1 MTPRRRLGLVVL
13 AVVLALATPA
23 YWWLFLES
31 AAPVGTF
38 AVDLKEI
45 RRLASSI
52 PGEKATAVRFERVA
66 AFHFPSIAV
75 MAGDSWAMTT
85 MPVYAWQLVFPD
97 HTVVVDTAMD
107 EAGTE
112 AAGGSDFDPEAF
124 ARMERAMEAAS
135 DVVITHEH
143 MDHIG
148 GLTAAPKRAEVLKVA
163 RLTAEQLAH
172 PEKMAPASFPPEVLA
187 AQPPLTYA
195 GMTALAPGVVLIK
208 SPGHTPGSQLVYVQK
223 VDGTEL
229 LLLGDV
235 AWHEGN
241 VAAVRERA
249 RLVSTFVLD
258 EDRGAVLQELA
269 ALHALAEVAP
279 EVHQVPGH
287 DGAVVDRLAGE
298 GLVAAHFQ

>member
-1 MTPRRRLGLVVL
+1 MTPRFRRALGAL
-13 AVVLALATPA
+13 AVLLALALPT

-31 AAPVGTF
+31 AAPEGTF
-38 AVDLKEI
+38 PLDLKDI
-45 RRLASSI
+45 RRLASSL
-52 PGEKATAVRFERVA
+52 PGDKPTAVRFERVA

-75 MAGDSWAMTT
+75 RAGDSWAMTT
-85 MPVYAWQLVFPD
+85 MPVYAWQLVFPE

-112 AAGGSDFDPEAF
+112 AAGGSDFDPKAF
-124 ARMERAMEAAS
+124 ARMERAMEAAC

-187 AQPPLTYA
+187 AQTPLTYE
-195 GMTALAPGVVLIK
+195 GMSALAPGVVLIK

-223 VDGTEL
+223 ADGTEL

-249 RLVSTFVLD
+249 RLVSTFVLG
-258 EDRGAVLQELA
+258 EDRGAVLRELA
-269 ALHALAEVAP
+269 ALHDLAQAAP

-287 DGAVVDRLAGE
+287 DGVVVDRLAGE
-298 GLVAAHFQ
+298 GLITAQF